1 MNEAFEAFW
10 ATCCTFFIWPFKKNL
25 QVFPPFPTPLPNKTA
40 PWFLAPSAWQDLPP
54 QKPANGKSGDLYVNQ
69 TPFSDIPSLPMPK
82 TMWHLGGPLRLMRNS
97 IHHIPNHRA
106 GGISGLHNLKA
117 SMDNFNFIYW
127 YGSITHSVRDIA
139 AFIWNSILKA
149 PLSYTSFLI

>member
-1 MNEAFEAFW
+1 MKPLRHFGQPAALFSFGLKK
-10 ATCCTFFIWPFKKNL
+10 TCKFFLRSLPHFQTK
-25 QVFPPFPTPLPNKTA
+25 PLHD
-40 PWFLAPSAWQDLPP
+40 FLPLLLGRIYRLRNQQMAGQEI
-54 QKPANGKSGDLYVNQ
+54 YVNQ

-82 TMWHLGGPLRLMRNS
+82 TMWHLGGPLRLMRNQY
-97 IHHIPNHRA
+97 IIYPNHRA

-139 AFIWNSILKA
+139 AKA